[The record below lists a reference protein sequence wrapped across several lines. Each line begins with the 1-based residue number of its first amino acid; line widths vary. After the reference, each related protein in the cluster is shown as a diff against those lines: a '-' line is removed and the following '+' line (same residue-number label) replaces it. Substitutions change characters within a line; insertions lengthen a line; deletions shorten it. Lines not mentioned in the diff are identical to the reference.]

1 MSESSS
7 HTIRSLAIAPSTRG
21 IGFAV
26 LEGEKLVDWGVKPV
40 TGHKNAGSLAK
51 AEELLALY
59 HPALLA
65 LEDAESTRR
74 SLRIRKL
81 HKQLLAVAKQRKLK
95 VKVLTRAKVRG
106 AFFADGEG
114 TKHALAT
121 ILAERFTEELQF
133 RLPAKRRAWM
143 SESYGMGIFDAVALV
158 IAARGKKSHEI

>member
-1 MSESSS
+1 MNHTS
-7 HTIRSLAIAPSTRG
+7 HNIRCLAIAPSTRG
-21 IGFAV
+21 FGFAV

-40 TGHKNAGSLAK
+40 TGNKNARSLAK

-59 HPALLA
+59 QPALLV

-74 SLRIRKL
+74 SRRIRKL
-81 HKQLLAVAKQRKLK
+81 HTQLVALAKQHKVK
-95 VKVLTRAKVRG
+95 VKVLTRAKVR
-106 AFFADGEG
+106 ATFFAEGEG

-133 RLPAKRRAWM
+133 RLPPKRRAWT
-143 SESYGMGIFDAVALV
+143 SEACGMGIFDAVALA